1 MCYSNFVFLFLS
13 WFHITQSLNF
23 NVSSCGKGHF
33 KQRNRF
39 IWCLPQN
46 ISRLFEC
53 FFFYPNCC
61 SVQTWSWMSR
71 PRLFTRLLSE
81 LGLLSELIL
90 SVMTSDR
97 HHFILHY
104 PIDATATKAALLSLP
119 ALNHWLAGT
128 IPCDVYRT
136 ITLPEE
142 HLTVSQR
149 FMQLLKPWQCKLRQI
164 DRQEVTIITKWV
176 KKNNKVQFII
186 NMTHNVT

>member
-1 MCYSNFVFLFLS
+1 MISHNTKPNLISMFLLVVKDTSNRETDLFDVCHKTLADY
-13 WFHITQSLNF
+13 LN
-23 NVSSCGKGHF
+23 V
-33 KQRNRF
+33 
-39 IWCLPQN
+39 
-46 ISRLFEC
+46 

-61 SVQTWSWMSR
+61 SVQTWSWVSR

-104 PIDATATKAALLSLP
+104 PIDATSTKAALLSLP